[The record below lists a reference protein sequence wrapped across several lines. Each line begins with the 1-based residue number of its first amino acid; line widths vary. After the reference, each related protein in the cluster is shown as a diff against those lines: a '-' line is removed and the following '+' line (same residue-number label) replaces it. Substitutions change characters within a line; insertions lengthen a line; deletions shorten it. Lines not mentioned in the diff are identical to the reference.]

1 MPAES
6 LLDQQTALVTGAAH
20 GIGRAT
26 ALAMAQAGA
35 RVVVN
40 DLARNQ
46 DALDAVVREIEA
58 AGGTAVSA
66 AGDVSRED
74 DVQAVFARAVSAFGT
89 LHILFSN
96 AGIQRDAPLVDM
108 TLAQWQQV
116 IDVNLTGQFL
126 CAREAARE
134 FFRREVPPDISR
146 SRGKILCMSSVHQAI
161 PWACHVNYAASK
173 GGVAMMMATLAQ
185 ELGPRGIRVNSIA
198 PGAIRTDINRAA
210 WDTAA
215 HTAALLQL
223 IPYGRIGEAADIAQ
237 TAVWL
242 VSDQADYIHGAT
254 IVVDGGMMLYPG
266 FRGNG

>member
-1 MPAES
+1 MPADS

-26 ALAMAQAGA
+26 ALAMARAGA

-40 DLARNQ
+40 DLASNQ
-46 DALDAVVREIEA
+46 DAAEAVVREIEA
-58 AGGTAVSA
+58 AGGAAVTAP
-66 AGDVSRED
+66 GDVGREA
-74 DVQAVFARAVSAFGT
+74 DVQAVFARAVSTFGT
-89 LHILFSN
+89 VHILLSN

-108 TLAQWQQV
+108 TLAQWQTV
-116 IDVNLTGQFL
+116 IDVNLTGYFL

-134 FFRREVPPDISR
+134 FLRRDVPPSVSR
-146 SRGKILCMSSVHQAI
+146 SRGKILCMSSVHQTI
-161 PWACHVNYAASK
+161 PWAGHVNYAASK
-173 GGVAMMMATLAQ
+173 GGIAMMMTTLAQ
-185 ELGPRGIRVNSIA
+185 ELGPHGIRVNSIA
-198 PGAIRTDINRAA
+198 PGAIRTDINHAA
-210 WDTAA
+210 WDTSA

-223 IPYGRIGEAADIAQ
+223 IPYGRIGEPTDIAQ
-237 TAVWL
+237 VAVWL